1 MNIDPCHKG
10 DLHETGGWRKLLVGF
25 LLYSFSGAV
34 GTKYHRLT
42 GLNNRKL
49 SHSPGSWKAKV
60 TVSAGA
66 PFS

>member
-1 MNIDPCHKG
+1 MNIDPCQEG
-10 DLHETGGWRKLLVGF
+10 DLHETESWRKLLVGF
-25 LLYSFSGAV
+25 LLYAFSGAV

-49 SHSPGSWKAKV
+49 SHSLGSWKAKV
-60 TVSAGA
+60 KVSAGA

>member
-1 MNIDPCHKG
+1 MNIDPCHEG

-42 GLNNRKL
+42 GLAEYNVCVADIN
-49 SHSPGSWKAKV
+49 
-60 TVSAGA
+60 
-66 PFS
+66 